1 MIGETDAIIF
11 AHGADIASN
20 GYTSDNAKYEYF
32 KSKGFDIYCPVDSE
46 PYTTTVTSEYLHQGR
61 RDLDGYRI
69 YNDAISENPMAA
81 DLFDA
86 SKVLD
91 PDRPLPVPDL

>member
-1 MIGETDAIIF
+1 MLTVQTLRRMATPVTMQSTNI
-11 AHGADIASN
+11 
-20 GYTSDNAKYEYF
+20 